1 MIFPKNIDDM
11 KIISY
16 ESAFS
21 IVQQFAKEISEIY
34 GRKLLAVYAIGSLG
48 ADYYRPGQSDI
59 DTALIFS
66 ISRDELF
73 EVETVCGKIADKYYK
88 EYDIPKGFGAV
99 VFAEE
104 QLFPPYRKEEE
115 LILEIL
121 RLKTQSKQVYGSYSL
136 DKVPF
141 PDKKAIIDDAKHFQE
156 WADSE
161 KERDP
166 DFYIKDT
173 VSLVNSTLIALKRY
187 LMIEKDIV
195 DFNKFHIISLYLEN
209 DPPIVC
215 KDLFDFI
222 ESELKRKNSIETEL
236 NKDLFEHYIKE
247 HDQIYETI
255 NRIVFAD
262 C

>member
-1 MIFPKNIDDM
+1 M
-11 KIISY
+11 KMISY
-16 ESAFS
+16 ESAVS
-21 IVQQFAKEISEIY
+21 IARQFAKEISELY
-34 GRKLLAVYAIGSLG
+34 GSKILAVYAIGSLG

-88 EYDIPKGFGAV
+88 EYGIPKGFGAV

-121 RLKTQSKQVYGSYSL
+121 RLKTQSKQIYGSYYL
-136 DKVPF
+136 DKIPF

-156 WADSE
+156 WADGE

-166 DFYIKDT
+166 DFRIKDNI
-173 VSLVNSTLIALKRY
+173 SLVNSTLISLKRY

-195 DFNKFHIISLYLEN
+195 EFNKFKVIPLYLEN
-209 DPPIVC
+209 DPPVVFQ
-215 KDLFDFI
+215 DLFDHISASLRNENTVEISEDVLEHFVG
-222 ESELKRKNSIETEL
+222 ESEIIL
-236 NKDLFEHYIKE
+236 
-247 HDQIYETI
+247 ETI
-255 NRIVFAD
+255 NNIVFGN
-262 C
+262 CE